1 MTGITSLPPNL
12 QTLLAEA
19 SQPGADLGQIKGK
32 LLREIN
38 ALPPEQVGSIL
49 KFIATQGEGQ
59 DQKMLEVPGSNGR
72 KDAGGANEVMKNL
85 NAQTV
90 STDIYSVMALIQKL
104 AQEQRN
110 TARTLRDS
118 NMEQQVTQ
126 LKSAA
131 DEIRNAAQDRFVGAV
146 VQSAMQ
152 IGSGVASIGAGVASA
167 VQAGKAASMDD
178 SGLKQQEQ
186 KIESMKDQ
194 SKDFANKSTKELE
207 SLAKNP
213 FVEPEE
219 LSRQAALDK
228 GKLDQMD
235 KDILVLQKKTA
246 GDQKT
251 FDMAQGNLLKS
262 ADRASQFGQGAS
274 GVLNGIGGM
283 VHASQERAAA
293 LHDAQKSERE
303 TEAKVFETRSQQAND
318 FMQQMM
324 DVIRDVRDKLSAIE
338 QSNVETNRGIA
349 RNI

>member
-12 QTLLAEA
+12 QSLLTEA
-19 SQPGADLGQIKGK
+19 AQPGADLDKIKGK
-32 LLREIN
+32 LLQEIN
-38 ALPPEQVGSIL
+38 ALPAEQVGTIL
-49 KFIATQGEGQ
+49 KFLDAQGKGQ
-59 DQKMLEVPGSNGR
+59 DEELLNIPGANGR
-72 KDAGGANEVMKNL
+72 KDAQGANEAMRNL
-85 NAQTV
+85 NSETV
-90 STDIYSVMALIQKL
+90 ATDIYSVMAMIQKI

-118 NMEQQVTQ
+118 NMEQQVSQ
-126 LKSAA
+126 LQLASQ
-131 DEIRNAAQDRFVGAV
+131 EIRNAAQERFIGAV
-146 VQSAMQ
+146 VQGAMQ
-152 IGSGVASIGAGVASA
+152 IGSGAASIGAGVASA

-178 SGLKQQEQ
+178 SGLKAQEQ
-186 KIESMKDQ
+186 KIESLQ
-194 SKDFANKSTKELE
+194 NESKDFASKSTKELE
-207 SLAKNP
+207 SMARNP

-235 KDILVLQKKTA
+235 KDILVLQKKNV

-251 FDMAQGNLLKS
+251 FDMAQGSLLKS
-262 ADRASQFGQGAS
+262 AERASQFGQGAS
-274 GVLNGIGGM
+274 GVLGGIGGM
-283 VHASQERAAA
+283 INASQERAAA
-293 LHDAQKSERE
+293 EHDANKSERE
-303 TEAKVFETRSQQAND
+303 TEAKVFETKSQQAND